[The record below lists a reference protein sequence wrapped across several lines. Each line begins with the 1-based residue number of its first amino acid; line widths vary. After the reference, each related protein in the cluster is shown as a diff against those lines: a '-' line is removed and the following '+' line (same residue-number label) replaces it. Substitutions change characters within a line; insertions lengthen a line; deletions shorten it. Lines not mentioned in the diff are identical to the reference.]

1 MMSATTSFRVP
12 RDTDGNPDFTEQET
26 LDDRSGEV
34 DGRPTLGD
42 RSDEI
47 NKPQNLADLKNEF
60 QERPS
65 YARNIFTSFLV
76 LYALTE
82 SLAVTLRRLER
93 PKENRRNRKARDYNR
108 FLSDIQNTLLRY
120 SFGFYL
126 DECEGYTC
134 DECAASRETPDGP
147 PRLEA
152 SREWGVYLKL
162 KDNWSVPC
170 PRDAGLDGNA
180 TRSLAEMEAAWLG
193 GELSTHCRLVCP
205 LALPKFEAVDAC
217 QLYMNTF
224 DQACLNNTAP
234 CENCDRLRGDVA
246 GLSNS
251 MFPRDDPRRAWDNAF
266 VYWFYLR
273 SADDLIREVTHNW
286 RREKSIYFAFSIVSS
301 VGYGDF
307 SVTTREAKWIITIV
321 TIPYIA
327 IFAFALSQL
336 AQVFISLLTQAL
348 THAHANYE
356 KAASKLDRRR
366 WNAVIDR
373 MLERDDDGCLTEN
386 QFVEAATVCQ
396 FGLPEGE
403 MRRLYRQLD
412 SDMSGLLDRD
422 ELSTMMDVISNI
434 NKAKVVKMRAY
445 WHLLALL
452 FLLVLVIGVG
462 MFAYA
467 YAMGWTY
474 ADALYFIVVTLTTV
488 GFGDFVPKT
497 HFPPIILWLAHSVIG
512 LGIVTSFISAMQD
525 LGINQRRLAK
535 LSNEL
540 LKLHVVARPHAEHD
554 GIRRQLWND
563 LKGGYEKVGHLVS
576 RDLEQAKQIT
586 PVFKSSAAWG
596 DVRRA
601 SLEPATKVAPALVT
615 VAAASRA
622 AAYEAKDDDGAD
634 AAVGGGPGRPD
645 GDDGLLYDARSRT
658 WVDPDAAFHVRK
670 RGAPRRRRR
679 S

>member
-1 MMSATTSFRVP
+1 
-12 RDTDGNPDFTEQET
+12 
-26 LDDRSGEV
+26 
-34 DGRPTLGD
+34 
-42 RSDEI
+42 
-47 NKPQNLADLKNEF
+47 
-60 QERPS
+60 
-65 YARNIFTSFLV
+65 
-76 LYALTE
+76 
-82 SLAVTLRRLER
+82 
-93 PKENRRNRKARDYNR
+93 
-108 FLSDIQNTLLRY
+108 
-120 SFGFYL
+120 
-126 DECEGYTC
+126 
-134 DECAASRETPDGP
+134 
-147 PRLEA
+147 
-152 SREWGVYLKL
+152 
-162 KDNWSVPC
+162 
-170 PRDAGLDGNA
+170 
-180 TRSLAEMEAAWLG
+180 
-193 GELSTHCRLVCP
+193 
-205 LALPKFEAVDAC
+205 
-217 QLYMNTF
+217 
-224 DQACLNNTAP
+224 
-234 CENCDRLRGDVA
+234 
-246 GLSNS
+246 
-251 MFPRDDPRRAWDNAF
+251 
-266 VYWFYLR
+266 
-273 SADDLIREVTHNW
+273 NW

-540 LKLHVVARPHAEHD
+540 LKLHVVARPHAE
-554 GIRRQLWND
+554 
-563 LKGGYEKVGHLVS
+563 
-576 RDLEQAKQIT
+576 
-586 PVFKSSAAWG
+586 
-596 DVRRA
+596 
-601 SLEPATKVAPALVT
+601 
-615 VAAASRA
+615 
-622 AAYEAKDDDGAD
+622 
-634 AAVGGGPGRPD
+634 
-645 GDDGLLYDARSRT
+645 
-658 WVDPDAAFHVRK
+658 
-670 RGAPRRRRR
+670 
-679 S
+679 